1 MKIDVKISGNQ
12 AILRR
17 LQDLPER
24 AKELVSDEVEATTMD
39 IHRDAVARVPVDT
52 GRLKGSLT
60 PVVLKQGEK
69 VTGEVGTNVDY
80 APYVEFG
87 TGGKVNIPQGLE
99 SYAARFKGKGERQ
112 VNLPAR
118 PYLFN
123 SGFDN
128 INKMMERLRAGIKKL
143 VS

>member
-1 MKIDVKISGNQ
+1 MKVNVTISGNQ
-12 AILRR
+12 AVLNKLRG
-17 LQDLPER
+17 LPSQ
-24 AKELVSDEVEATTMD
+24 AISVVADEVEATTMD

-60 PVVLKQGEK
+60 PVVLREGEK
-69 VTGEVGTNVDY
+69 VIGEVGTNVKY

-99 SYAARFKGKGERQ
+99 TYAARFKGKGVKQ

-123 SGFDN
+123 SFFEN
-128 INKMMERLRAGIKKL
+128 VPKMMARIQKGIASIVK
-143 VS
+143 

>member
-1 MKIDVKISGNQ
+1 VKIDVKISGNQ
-12 AILRR
+12 AIINRLR
-17 LQDLPER
+17 
-24 AKELVSDEVEATTMD
+24 ELSSQAVSVVADEVEATTMD

-69 VTGEVGTNVDY
+69 VTGEVGTNVEY

-99 SYAARFKGKGERQ
+99 TYAARFKGKGERQ

-123 SGFDN
+123 SFFEN
-128 INKMMERLRAGIKKL
+128 VPKMMARIQKGIASIVK
-143 VS
+143 

>member
-17 LQDLPER
+17 LRDLPER

-69 VTGEVGTNVDY
+69 VTGEVVTNVEY

-99 SYAARFKGKGERQ
+99 TYAARFKGKGVKQ

-128 INKMMERLRAGIKKL
+128 INKMMERLRAGLKKL

>member
-12 AILRR
+12 AILNR
-17 LQDLPER
+17 LR
-24 AKELVSDEVEATTMD
+24 ELSSQAVSVVADEVEATTMD

-69 VTGEVGTNVDY
+69 VTGEVGTNVQY

-128 INKMMERLRAGIKKL
+128 INKMMERLRAGLKKL

>member
-1 MKIDVKISGNQ
+1 MRVRVTITGNTAIIKKLHQLPAQ
-12 AILRR
+12 AK
-17 LQDLPER
+17 Q
-24 AKELVSDEVEATTMD
+24 LVTDEIEATIDD
-39 IHRDAVARVPVDT
+39 IHRDAVIRVPVDT

-60 PVVLKQGEK
+60 PQVSGM
-69 VTGEVGTNVDY
+69 TGEVGTNVEY

-87 TGGKVNIPQGLE
+87 TGGKVNIPAGLE
-99 SYAARFKGKGERQ
+99 SYAARFKGKGVKQ

-123 SGFDN
+123 SFFENVPKFLDR
-128 INKMMERLRAGIKKL
+128 INKGIAKL

>member
-99 SYAARFKGKGERQ
+99 SYAARFKGNGERQ

>member
-12 AILRR
+12 AILNR
-17 LQDLPER
+17 LRGLSSQ
-24 AKELVSDEVEATTMD
+24 AISVVADEVEATTMD

-69 VTGEVGTNVDY
+69 VTGEVGTNVQY

-99 SYAARFKGKGERQ
+99 TYAARFKGKGERQ

-128 INKMMERLRAGIKKL
+128 INKMMERLRAGLKKL